1 MCVFFF
7 HCSNH
12 IVYQTAAAKVA
23 NDEENDDNVSKKYP
37 MFYCPNCKTEQRDF
51 INFAT
56 AAGLYDSPQGYLALY
71 FAMYL

>member
-1 MCVFFF
+1 M
-7 HCSNH
+7 
-12 IVYQTAAAKVA
+12 YQTAAAKVN
-23 NDEENDDNVSKKYP
+23 NDEEKDDDNNNTKYP

-71 FAMYL
+71 FALYL